1 MENTSHDPMNQSIND
16 IAYTLTNIAET
27 GVKVLDKFMTDI
39 TPKVETVI
47 NSVLNDDVHRAPMVP
62 KTESYL
68 MKETDE
74 AILIACE
81 LPRVEKRNC
90 KIKVINNSLTINAT
104 LSLSSEMSKFEFI
117 EQKKYTISVT
127 VPKDIDTRMII
138 AKMVDGVLY
147 IQITKSLNN
156 MDEINIL

>member
-104 LSLSSEMSKFEFI
+104 SSLPSEMSKFDFI